1 MASRREPFAL
11 YLDTSALVKLFVD
24 EAGSGKVRAL
34 AGGRAGADIL
44 LASRLGYTE
53 ASVSFARM
61 VHLGRLPAALLPRH
75 LGALERYW
83 DESIEAIDLSEDV
96 LRGAQQLAQQFP
108 LRTYD
113 AIHLAS
119 AREAQRML
127 RGRFAGEL
135 RFLAFDDGLNRAARA
150 LGFAISL

>member
-11 YLDTSALVKLFVD
+11 YLDTSALVKLFVA
-24 EAGSGKVRAL
+24 ETGSAKVRAL

-53 ASVSFARM
+53 ASVSLARM
-61 VHLGRLPAALLPRH
+61 VHLGRLPATLLARH

-83 DESIEAIDLSEDV
+83 YESIETVDLSEDV

-113 AIHLAS
+113 AIHLSS

-127 RGRFAGEL
+127 RGRFAGEF
-135 RFLAFDDGLNRAARA
+135 RFLGFDDGLNRAARA
-150 LGFAISL
+150 LGFSVPL